1 MRALALL
8 ALLATAASAQP
19 VLAPDS
25 AGALAG
31 RAARAGLL
39 SDSTAAHL
47 ASCAEAGVP
56 VTRSALVDA
65 VARDQGAGPLP
76 FEIVAYDTLAAR
88 APPPRWVERLASAGL
103 LTPTDAQALG
113 PLVDLALAEFPNGV
127 PASYVSAQALR
138 LVAALARARATL
150 DPDWLAADARL
161 WVDGGL
167 MNEASRSRLLRDA
180 RAGRLWTPYN
190 ALAYLDVVEVIQTG
204 YERYGGG
211 DLALDSVRVLVD
223 AGARLLRRRGV
234 ADLQVEGL
242 ALDSVQQADPA
253 EPHPDGLEL
262 SPKYVLSA
270 RVDGVAYRQEVGY
283 RGTGLTLL
291 NRVLR
296 DRRSPYR
303 LGTAP
308 MPDRERQRSATAV
321 LVLTPAQRGL
331 LSPSRLG
338 DVSPPRQR
346 VIRAAG
352 EAGGDTPC
360 RDLAFAAFQA
370 AQLEIDVRGP
380 TATGREGAL
389 THEGLTR
396 VLDRLGA
403 VGLLDSLS
411 LDERAA
417 VREGL
422 FEQYLDN
429 VHEIWYVIPGLAV
442 SFHGDDG
449 TYGGGQPY
457 ADAIR
462 QFERVSRGAFRP
474 TDVTDTF
481 SFEADSAHVGFTSG
495 AVRYETTVETGSW
508 LHASFVGLIAQAVAH
523 QDVRLYRLGRYTEE
537 GFAFL
542 SREQFATLAQLDLLA
557 DGAGL
562 VDPADYP

>member
-1 MRALALL
+1 M
-8 ALLATAASAQP
+8 
-19 VLAPDS
+19 
-25 AGALAG
+25 
-31 RAARAGLL
+31 
-39 SDSTAAHL
+39 
-47 ASCAEAGVP
+47 P

-65 VARDQGAGPLP
+65 VARGQGIGPFPLG
-76 FEIVAYDTLAAR
+76 IVAYDTLAAR

-103 LTPTDAQALG
+103 LTPTDARALG
-113 PLVDLALAEFPNGV
+113 PLVDLALAEFPDGV

-167 MNEASRSRLLRDA
+167 MDEASRSRLLRDA

-190 ALAYLDVVEVIQTG
+190 ALAYLDVVEVIQTE

-242 ALDSVQQADPA
+242 ALDSVRRARVDPA
-253 EPHPDGLEL
+253 EHDPDSLEPL
-262 SPKYVLSA
+262 PQHILSA
-270 RVDGVAYRQEVGY
+270 RVDGEAYRQEVGY

-296 DRRSPYR
+296 DRGSPYR

-308 MPDRERQRSATAV
+308 LPDRERQRSATAV

-338 DVSPPRQR
+338 VVSPPRQR

-352 EAGGDTPC
+352 EVGRDDPC
-360 RDLAFAAFQA
+360 RDLAFAAFQVA
-370 AQLEIDVRGP
+370 AFEVDVGGP

-389 THEGLTR
+389 TRDGLAR

-449 TYGGGQPY
+449 TYGADQPY

-462 QFERVSRGAFRP
+462 QFERASRGAFRP

-481 SFEADSAHVGFTSG
+481 SFKADSARVGFTLAG
-495 AVRYETTVETGSW
+495 VRYETTVKTGSW
-508 LHASFVGLIAQAVAH
+508 LHASFVGLIARATAG